1 MRSNLG
7 WLAAV
12 AVLAGCGGGAPETQ
26 TSPPAT
32 GAYGSPATSAPMG
45 ATSGEFAAEVVAVD
59 AAARTLTVRE
69 VAVGGTAATTDTAT
83 TGATAPGG
91 TTTLSVDAAAAGSLG
106 DLKTGDS
113 VVVSCTM
120 GGATGM
126 GMMVSPS
133 PAGAPGT
140 MMGSDAALAGG
151 ALSGCTMVTAIR
163 KAN

>member
-12 AVLAGCGGGAPETQ
+12 AVLAGCGGAPET
-26 TSPPAT
+26 SAPASPAT

-45 ATSGEFAAEVVAVD
+45 ATSGEFAAEVVSVD
-59 AAARTLTVRE
+59 VAAGTLTVRE

-83 TGATAPGG
+83 TGSTAPEG
-91 TTTLSVDAAAAGSLG
+91 TTTLNVDAAAAGSLG

-113 VVVSCTM
+113 VVISCTM
-120 GGATGM
+120 GGAM
-126 GMMVSPS
+126 GMMASPS

-140 MMGSDAALAGG
+140 MMGSDAPMAGG
-151 ALSGCTMVTAIR
+151 ALSGCTTVTAIR
-163 KAN
+163 KAS